1 VIEINIPGYRHFR
14 LEHLVLDYNGTL
26 AVDGMLLNGVK
37 STLTLLS
44 KQLKIH
50 VLTADTFGKV
60 QTGMDKIP
68 CEVSVLPVENQEI
81 GKLTYVRK
89 LGEMNT
95 AAVGNGRNDR
105 LMLQESALGIAVI
118 LNEGAAMQTLLC
130 ADVVCTDI
138 VAALQLLIHPLRLT
152 ATLRS

>member
-1 VIEINIPGYRHFR
+1 MIEINIPGYHHLR

-26 AVDGMLLNGVK
+26 AVDGVPLNGVK
-37 STLTLLS
+37 STLTRLS
-44 KQLKIH
+44 EQLKIH

-60 QTGMDKIP
+60 QTGMAGIP
-68 CEVSVLPVENQEI
+68 CEVSVLPVESQEI
-81 GKLTYVRK
+81 GKLTYVKK
-89 LGEMNT
+89 LGGIKT

-118 LNEGAAMQTLLC
+118 LNEGAAMQTLQC
-130 ADVVCTDI
+130 ADVVCIDI

>member
-1 VIEINIPGYRHFR
+1 MKTV
-14 LEHLVLDYNGTL
+14 
-26 AVDGMLLNGVK
+26 
-37 STLTLLS
+37 
-44 KQLKIH
+44 
-50 VLTADTFGKV
+50 
-60 QTGMDKIP
+60 
-68 CEVSVLPVENQEI
+68 
-81 GKLTYVRK
+81 
-89 LGEMNT
+89 
-95 AAVGNGRNDR
+95 AVGNGRNDR